1 MKENRNIYLMKNTAI
16 FAIGSVSTKLIS
28 FLLVPLYTNALSTVQ
43 YGVADLITTIC
54 TVLAPMIILNL
65 GEGVMRFA
73 LDDGADYTKIM
84 SVGLA
89 AFGFAL
95 IVGTSVIP
103 IVGAFGQLARY
114 SLQVYFYTITLAGSQ
129 LFLCYLR
136 GKEKLVD
143 YALGNII
150 QTALIAVL
158 NIVFLLVMDSGLT
171 GYFSAYIIAS
181 LAVMLFAFWRGN
193 VWEVMRNLSI
203 DWRLARQMIVFSVVL
218 IPNSFMWWI
227 INSSD
232 RILVSALLGAS
243 ANGIYAVSCKI
254 PQAVSVIA
262 NIFNQAWSYSAIHEN
277 GSKDRDQYANK
288 VYRALVAVSII
299 SGIFLI
305 MVMKPLMSVFVEAS
319 YFEAWRYTPFLVIGN
334 VFMTTGTYLS
344 SWYSVN
350 KDSKGFLF
358 SATCGAIVNVALNLL
373 LIPTLGI
380 MGSAFAT
387 CAAMVAVFMYR
398 VKDTKKYI
406 SIHVMCRKEAMAY
419 FLLILSAGTMLIDSV
434 LGEMLML
441 AEFIA
446 SLLLLKDTWLPLATR
461 LIGLLRKGIS
471 NRVHQ

>member
-1 MKENRNIYLMKNTAI
+1 MKESRNKYLMKNTAI
-16 FAIGSVSTKLIS
+16 FAVGSFSTKLIS
-28 FLLVPLYTNALSTVQ
+28 FFLVPLYTNALSTAQ

-54 TVLAPMIILNL
+54 TVLAPTIILNL

-73 LDDGADYTKIM
+73 LDEDADYNKIM
-84 SVGLA
+84 SVGLV

-95 IVGTSVIP
+95 VAGTLIIP
-103 IVGAFGQLARY
+103 IVGSFDQLARY
-114 SLQVYFYTITLAGSQ
+114 ALQVYFYTITLAGSQ

-136 GKEKLVD
+136 GREKLVD

-150 QTALIAVL
+150 QTALIAIL
-158 NIVFLLVMDSGLT
+158 NIVFLLVLDAGLT

-181 LAVMLFAFWRGN
+181 LAVMVFAFWRGN
-193 VWEVMRNLSI
+193 VWEVMRHLSI
-203 DWRLARQMIVFSVVL
+203 DRQLARQMIVFSIVL

-232 RILVSALLGAS
+232 RILVTALLGAA

-277 GSKDRDQYANK
+277 GSDDRDQYANK
-288 VYRALVAVSII
+288 VYRALVSVSIV
-299 SGIFLI
+299 SGILLMAI
-305 MVMKPLMSVFVEAS
+305 MKPLMSVAVEAS
-319 YFEAWRYTPFLVIGN
+319 YYEAWRYTPFLVIGN

-358 SATCGAIVNVALNLL
+358 SATCGAIINVALNLL

-380 MGSAFAT
+380 TGSALAT
-387 CAAMVAVFMYR
+387 CAAMIGVFAYR
-398 VKDTKKYI
+398 VSDTKKYI
-406 SIHVMCRKEAMAY
+406 SIKYLCRKEALAY
-419 FLLILSAGTMLIDSV
+419 TLLFLSGGTMFVDGL
-434 LGEMLML
+434 LGELLMF
-441 AEFIA
+441 AELTA
-446 SLLLLKDTWLPLATR
+446 SILLLKGTWLPLAKR
-461 LIGLLRKGIS
+461 FAGLLEKRMGKCARK
-471 NRVHQ
+471 